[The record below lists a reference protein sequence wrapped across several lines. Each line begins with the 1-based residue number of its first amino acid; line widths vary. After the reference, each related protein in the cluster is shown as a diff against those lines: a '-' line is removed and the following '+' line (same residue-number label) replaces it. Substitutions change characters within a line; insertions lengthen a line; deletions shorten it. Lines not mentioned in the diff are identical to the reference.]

1 MDKQGVNLYYLIEL
15 EEYVTKGVPLVLE
28 GQISTPTQIFDALRE
43 CNDYMSD
50 YVGDEEGVIKE
61 IRFDKVNDK

>member
-1 MDKQGVNLYYLIEL
+1 MENQGLTLYYLIEL

-28 GQISTPTQIFDALRE
+28 GKISTPAQVYDALRE

-50 YVGDEEGVIKE
+50 YVSDEKGELKE
-61 IRFDKVNDK
+61 IRFDKVSSI